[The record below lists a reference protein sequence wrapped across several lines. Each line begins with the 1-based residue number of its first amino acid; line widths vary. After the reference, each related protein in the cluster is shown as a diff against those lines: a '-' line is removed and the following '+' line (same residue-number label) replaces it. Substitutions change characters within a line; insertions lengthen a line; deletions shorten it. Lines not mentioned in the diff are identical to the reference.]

1 VRILAGTFVYETLAV
16 VAYNLEALR
25 MRDMNYRFTG
35 LLLAF
40 FTLLFASLGGVS
52 GAAITGQITGTVTDQ
67 STHQPISGATVTAVS
82 GSSTVQAVTDAK
94 GAFALLGVVPDT
106 YTVSVERPGYQAF
119 SLAGVTVLPDNT
131 QNLTL
136 VVSSQKQLRTIASVS
151 VRNPSGAFQRGQ
163 TEDSY
168 TVSGTALKT
177 LQGKEF
183 NNDQK
188 TLLSRIPSVTLD
200 RTGTI
205 SIRGGNNFQTGY
217 QFEGIDYTSPN
228 ANLENPYQNV
238 GNFNLLTGFGQVQVI
253 PGGGDASHGNTGT
266 GLVSITAKRGT
277 NPPFGTVDYETQ
289 TNPVRNHQYA
299 FEYGIA
305 TRNNSLSNYLSVQN
319 NRQYFQ
325 YGNVGSYGPGIGI
338 FYPGAN
344 YPGTGV
350 NVYNTAFD
358 QQSNDFIDNLF
369 LKFGKNQAQQLQ
381 VFVQSQAVR
390 QGQGYNGYSSS
401 SYLSGT
407 DPNTALYD
415 AYYQGSNGIPSVL
428 GYPNQL
434 VPLFP
439 GQVLPVQK
447 LSAEDA
453 IYNAFT
459 AYKVEYSD
467 NFKNSYATLRFYQTI
482 NDQELQQPGIG
493 TYATQSGGKRTGVAA
508 ELNSQIGTRHFVQ
521 IGGKFEYVR
530 PFGTLEQFADLP
542 SSTTVG
548 NFFGLGSGLPLPAAG
563 AAETLVPFVD
573 FQPSASCPGRAAAN
587 GSPGIPPGSIVNP
600 NFGLP
605 GIPESLP
612 CGYIANR
619 PSFAGARLPYEE
631 DNPLTDQQVYG
642 IFAQD
647 TFSVGSRLR
656 VQSGLRLDGYNFLFP
671 DDPQN
676 PPTIATVR
684 HQRLYEPHLGIT
696 QQLGQNDQVRATFG
710 RTLSVPLP
718 GLAGNY
724 INRAPYAPFVG
735 IPSYD
740 NSKGVFNAANPKAT
754 AATYCGVSANV
765 ACKDYADQLYWLT
778 RDGKYGTA
786 QLGSAVRGA
795 TYTNYD
801 FTYQHQ
807 FPKGVALSLT
817 PFYRRGYDVVERST
831 SLVSQDYETGLQVL
845 GPLLESNLGVQ
856 KSTGVE
862 LLLSRASEFGLSG
875 QLTATYLNQFGNDPP
890 GTYLTNNSLISG
902 NLYRSPYFSPF
913 ESTVALQYRS
923 RSGLRINPIFSY
935 NIGYPY
941 GVGTL
946 TQVLINGKLYTV
958 PYTDIIAQ
966 AQPPYTTG
974 VGGTPALYV
983 DPQNPGSFQFP
994 VIAATNGFKE
1004 RSAAGG
1010 LLSKP
1015 SLNVDLTIEFT
1026 TRKRLTYGA
1035 SFTNLLDQLYSVP
1048 VPNPRFNRACNYGI
1062 IATGIPGPG
1071 VGTTPSQNANCPAF
1085 TGIAA
1090 LKAGSPLNYYDDP
1103 YGGKAAY
1110 LVLPN
1115 RPPLA
1120 GRVYVQVP
1128 I

>member
-1 VRILAGTFVYETLAV
+1 
-16 VAYNLEALR
+16 
-25 MRDMNYRFTG
+25 MNYRFTG
-35 LLLAF
+35 LLLVF

-67 STHQPISGATVTAVS
+67 TTHRPIAGATVTAVS
-82 GSSTVQAVTDAK
+82 GSSTVHTVTDTK

-168 TVSGTALKT
+168 TVGGAALKT
-177 LQGKEF
+177 LQGKTF
-183 NNDQK
+183 NNDES

-200 RTGTI
+200 KTGTI
-205 SIRGGNNFQTGY
+205 AIRGGNNFQTGY

-228 ANLENPYQNV
+228 ANLQNPYSNV
-238 GNFNLLTGFGQVQVI
+238 GNFNLLTGFGQVQVV

-266 GLVSITAKRGT
+266 GLVSITAKRGSY
-277 NPPFGTVDYETQ
+277 PAFGTLDYESQ

-305 TRNNSLSNYLSVQN
+305 TRNNSLSNYVSVQS

-369 LKFGKNQAQQLQ
+369 LKFGKNQKQQLQ
-381 VFVQSQAVR
+381 FFIQSQVVR
-390 QGQGYNGYSSS
+390 QGLGYNGFSST

-407 DPNTALYD
+407 DPLTGVYNTNIV
-415 AYYQGSNGIPSVL
+415 GNGGAPPPVF
-428 GYPNQL
+428 GTANQI

-439 GQVLPVQK
+439 GQTAPVQNV
-447 LSAEDA
+447 SAEDA
-453 IYNAFT
+453 IYNPFT

-467 NFKNSYATLRFYQTI
+467 NFKSSYATLRFYQTF
-482 NDQELQQPGIG
+482 NDQQLQQPGIG
-493 TYATQSGGKRTGVAA
+493 TYVTQNGGKRTGVAA
-508 ELNSQIGTRHFVQ
+508 EFNSQIGRSLLQV
-521 IGGKFEYVR
+521 GGKYEYVR
-530 PFGTLEQFADLP
+530 PFGTLNQYADLP

-548 NFFGLGSGLPLPAAG
+548 NFFGLNAGLPQTFLAGNVATPFPFYDFFGSG
-563 AAETLVPFVD
+563 
-573 FQPSASCPGRAAAN
+573 SCPGQSGLVQPVPPGFVANPNRFIPGAAA
-587 GSPGIPPGSIVNP
+587 VT
-600 NFGLP
+600 
-605 GIPESLP
+605 P
-612 CGYIANR
+612 CGFIANR
-619 PSFAGARLPYEE
+619 PGFAGVRLPYEQ
-631 DNPLTDQQVYG
+631 DTPQTDQQVYG
-642 IFAQD
+642 LFAQD

-656 VQSGLRLDGYNFLFP
+656 IQAGLRLDGYNFVFP
-671 DDPQN
+671 EDPTD

-696 QQLGQNDQVRATFG
+696 QQIGQNDQVRATFG

-724 INRAPYAPFVG
+724 VSRAPYAQFAG

-740 NSKGVFNAANPKAT
+740 NNRGAFNSANPKAT
-754 AATYCGVSANV
+754 AATYCGLSATVLCAN
-765 ACKDYADQLYWLT
+765 YGDQLYWLT
-778 RDGKYGTA
+778 RDGKFGTS
-786 QLGSAVRGA
+786 QLGSPVRGA

-807 FPKGVALSLT
+807 FPRGVALSVT

-831 SLVSQDYETGLQVL
+831 SLVSQDFETGLQVL
-845 GPLLESNLGVQ
+845 GPLLESNLGEQ
-856 KSTGVE
+856 KSTGLE
-862 LLLSRASEFGLSG
+862 LLLSRSSEFGLSG

-890 GTYLTNNSLISG
+890 GTYLTNNSLLSG

-913 ESTVALQYRS
+913 QSTLALSYHTH
-923 RSGLRINPIFSY
+923 SGFRFNPIFSY

-946 TQVLINGKLYTV
+946 TQVLINGTLYTV
-958 PYTDIIAQ
+958 PYTNVIAQ
-966 AQPPYTTG
+966 PQVPYTNG
-974 VGGTPALYV
+974 VGGTPALFV
-983 DPQNPGSFQFP
+983 DPQNPGSFQHP
-994 VIAATNGFKE
+994 SIAATNGFNE
-1004 RSAAGG
+1004 RSSAGG

-1015 SLNVDLTIEFT
+1015 SLNVDLTIEFVS
-1026 TRKRLTYGA
+1026 RNHVTYGVA
-1035 SFTNLLDQLYSVP
+1035 FSNLLDQLYSVP
-1048 VPNPRFNRACNYGI
+1048 VPNPRFYRACNYGP
-1062 IATGIPGPG
+1062 IATGVPGAG
-1071 VGTTPSQNANCPAF
+1071 VGTTPGQTAACF
-1085 TGIAA
+1085 TSSSLPA
-1090 LKAGSPLNYYDDP
+1090 LKDGSPLNYYDDP
-1103 YGGKAAY
+1103 YGGKGAY

-1115 RPPLA
+1115 RQPLA
-1120 GRVYVQVP
+1120 GRAYIQVQL
-1128 I
+1128 